1 MEIKSNKT
9 KTKIALSARLVT
21 KICAPN
27 MKRMQIFPFHISYL
41 FSNTAEKQMLGSHPF
56 LSTIKKKKSMPA
68 YYVQNHIPIVQT
80 SN

>member
-21 KICAPN
+21 KIGVPN

-56 LSTIKKKKSMPA
+56 
-68 YYVQNHIPIVQT
+68 
-80 SN
+80 